1 MAAATI
7 LPLQASDP
15 APIAAAFAA
24 IGWAKP
30 VAQYERY
37 LAEQEA
43 GERDVFVAWVEDGFA
58 GYVTIN
64 WHPEY
69 PPFRAEGIPVIED
82 FNVLPAFR
90 RRGIGSALMDAAEA
104 KGRSRVAMIGIGVG
118 LDPNYGPAQR
128 MYVRRGYVP
137 DGRGITWQ
145 NRTVAYRD
153 QVLVDDDLV
162 LWFTRSLGG

>member
-1 MAAATI
+1 LTPVTI
-7 LPLQASDP
+7 RPLQGTDP
-15 APIAAAFAA
+15 PVIEAGFAA

-30 VAQYERY
+30 REQYERY

-43 GERDVFVAWVEDGFA
+43 GGRDVFVAWAGDGFT

-82 FNVLPAFR
+82 FNVLPDFR

-104 KGRSRVAMIGIGVG
+104 RARSRVVTIGIGVG
-118 LDPNYGPAQR
+118 LDPDYGPAQR
-128 MYVRRGYVP
+128 LYVRRGYVP
-137 DGRGITWQ
+137 DGRGISWR

-162 LWFTRSLGG
+162 LWFTRTLGG